1 MKLLYGLFV
10 LTLLV
15 ESGFA
20 QRYRLK
26 EVNPATPD
34 GALLQEITQE
44 QDNAKRVSLLEK
56 FLGQYEKHPAAPWA
70 IYQLVPA
77 YTKAGEFDKAMATGD
92 KLTALDPGDPESAHN
107 ALKAAEGK
115 KDADAIRKWAGI
127 TSKAACKAAAEP
139 KPAAR
144 EELEGWKNRVD
155 YALQVDIYTEYSLF
169 AAAIAIPDPKKKIEL
184 AEALEAQNPDSQY
197 LAQTTAAYVLALQQT
212 GQPDKAAAVAEKSL
226 AKDSSNEDMLL
237 VVANYYMNR
246 KDSGPKVVQYGGKL
260 VELMQSKPKPQNVSE
275 ADWEKKKSQSIGA
288 GNWMLGVTYS
298 GQDKFVEA
306 DKSLRIAL
314 PFVKDT
320 PDLLAPTLFYLGL
333 ANFKLGEG
341 PKPDKARIQDAFR
354 FSQQCAAMK
363 SPYQAQAQTNVN
375 AISKKYALK

>member
-10 LTLLV
+10 MTLRV

-34 GALLQEITQE
+34 GALLQDITQE

-127 TSKAACKAAAEP
+127 TSKAARKAAAEP

-144 EELEGWKNRVD
+144 QELQWWKHRPE
-155 YALQVDIYTEYSLF
+155 YARQ
-169 AAAIAIPDPKKKIEL
+169 
-184 AEALEAQNPDSQY
+184 
-197 LAQTTAAYVLALQQT
+197 
-212 GQPDKAAAVAEKSL
+212 G
-226 AKDSSNEDMLL
+226 
-237 VVANYYMNR
+237 
-246 KDSGPKVVQYGGKL
+246 
-260 VELMQSKPKPQNVSE
+260 
-275 ADWEKKKSQSIGA
+275 
-288 GNWMLGVTYS
+288 
-298 GQDKFVEA
+298 
-306 DKSLRIAL
+306 
-314 PFVKDT
+314 
-320 PDLLAPTLFYLGL
+320 
-333 ANFKLGEG
+333 
-341 PKPDKARIQDAFR
+341 
-354 FSQQCAAMK
+354 
-363 SPYQAQAQTNVN
+363 
-375 AISKKYALK
+375 AISTGYSPFAPAT